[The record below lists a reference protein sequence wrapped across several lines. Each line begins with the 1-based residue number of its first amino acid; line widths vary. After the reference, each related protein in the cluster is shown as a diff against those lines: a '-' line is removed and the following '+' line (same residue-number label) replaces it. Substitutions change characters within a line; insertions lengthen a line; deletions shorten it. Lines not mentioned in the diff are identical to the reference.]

1 MRQTIKS
8 FFFATSIV
16 FFALGMVSQPVSAQ
30 SSSADLLHFTILH
43 TNDEHAALVP
53 KPQSDYALDRAETTG
68 GIARVATLIRRIR
81 AQKAAVSE
89 PVVVVSAGDFISG
102 SPFSWL
108 TLRSESPELA
118 LMIESG
124 YDIVTLGNHEFD
136 YGPDRLT
143 SYLKGIGYPDMA
155 AQVPI
160 VATNTVIPEGHEL
173 GTVGIQGTH
182 IKRLSNGLVVGFFGL
197 MGVHAADVA
206 PMAKPIEFSDQVT
219 AAKEAVRTLQD
230 AGVDVIVLLS
240 HSGEN
245 EELDLAN
252 EVPGIDLIVGGHT
265 HSVIPKPLIAQTGT
279 IIVQTGTEFQFMG
292 KLEFEFNVQN
302 QSLRM
307 INMPDS
313 DSDETYLISIDQTIP
328 EDPRIKALVDQY
340 GEKLNLLVSEMTNG
354 LVNRYDQIIARS
366 DVVLK
371 RTPSLSETPLG
382 NFVADAMLSAAEKA
396 TSSRVDF
403 VFQASGVIRGDMVP
417 SRHPESLGNLSFYDV
432 VSLIGLGSGPDM
444 LPGYPMVSIY
454 FTGEEIRRVLEI
466 TVLLSELMD
475 NTYFLQNSRLLVDY
489 DPSRSTYLTI
499 PFTNTPL
506 PSGKSVL
513 QAKMYTGEGRQSN
526 SPDDY
531 VQLRKGDQTLY
542 HVVSDYYNASF
553 LPMVGEVLPNLK
565 LVMKDEIGN
574 PVNLEDRII
583 YYNGGESKVWEA
595 VVMYLMDQPADENGI
610 PTIDATYAEVEG
622 RWNKVEGGSI
632 LIMPITIF
640 ILVIIV
646 LTVMIILIRR
656 RKKITSTV

>member
-1 MRQTIKS
+1 MRQSTKSSLLVTILA
-8 FFFATSIV
+8 FLAI
-16 FFALGMVSQPVSAQ
+16 GMNFQPIQAQ
-30 SSSADLLHFTILH
+30 SGSADLLNFTILH

-53 KPQSDYALDRAETTG
+53 RPQSDYTLDGAETVG
-68 GIARVATLIRRIR
+68 GIARVATLIRQIR
-81 AQKAAVSE
+81 AQKAAKNE

-108 TLRSESPELA
+108 TLRSESPELT

-136 YGPDRLT
+136 YGPDLLA
-143 SYLKGIGYPDMA
+143 SYLRGIGYPDMA

-160 VATNTVIPEGHEL
+160 VATNTVIPDGHDL
-173 GTVGIQGTH
+173 GNVGIQGTH
-182 IKRLSNGLVVGFFGL
+182 VKRLSNGLIVGFFGL
-197 MGVHAADVA
+197 MGVHASDVA
-206 PMAKPIEFSDQVT
+206 PMARPVEFSDQVT
-219 AAKEAVRTLQD
+219 AAKQAVQSLQD
-230 AGVDVIVLLS
+230 AGVDVIILLS

-252 EVPGIDLIVGGHT
+252 AVPGIDLIVGGHT
-265 HSVIPKPLIAQTGT
+265 HSVIPKPIVAQTGT
-279 IIVQTGTEFQFMG
+279 IIVQTGTEFQYMG
-292 KLEFEFNVQN
+292 KIELEYNVQN
-302 QSLRM
+302 RSLRM
-307 INMPDS
+307 VNMPAPDT
-313 DSDETYLISIDQTIP
+313 DETYLIAIDQSIP
-328 EDPRIKALVDQY
+328 EDARIKVLVDQY

-371 RTPSLSETPLG
+371 RTPNLSETPLG
-382 NFVADAMLSAAEKA
+382 NFVADAMLMAAEKA

-403 VFQASGVIRGDMVP
+403 VFQASGVIRGDLVP
-417 SRHPESLGNLSFYDV
+417 SRHPESYGNLSFYDV
-432 VSLIGLGSGPDM
+432 VSLIGLGSGPDL

-466 TVLLSELMD
+466 TVLLSELMG

-489 DPSRSTYLTI
+489 DPSRSTYFTI

-513 QAKMYTGEGRQSN
+513 QAMMYTGEGRQSN

-553 LPMVGEVLPNLK
+553 LPMVGEVLPSLK

-595 VVMYLMDQPADENGI
+595 VVMYLMNQPTDENGV
-610 PTIDATYAEVEG
+610 PTVDASYAEVEG
-622 RWNKVEGGSI
+622 RWNKMEGGSI
-632 LIMPITIF
+632 MIMPITIL
-640 ILVIIV
+640 ILVIVVVTIMV
-646 LTVMIILIRR
+646 ILIRR
-656 RKKITSTV
+656 RKRITGTV